1 MGESEAEFRFAMALP
16 MVGLS
21 VVLLVRHAGGLA
33 AVSAALAFT
42 FYFLGLMRQRQ
53 VEDQLLTLLEAG
65 VIPSE
70 PIDRLR
76 KGEVYYLSIGRAA
89 AT

>member
-42 FYFLGLMRQRQ
+42 FYFLGLMH
-53 VEDQLLTLLEAG
+53 
-65 VIPSE
+65 
-70 PIDRLR
+70 
-76 KGEVYYLSIGRAA
+76 KGKSRTSSSPCWKPG
-89 AT
+89 